1 MSVDKQFW
9 FWLWALAALI
19 AAVALLNEILLP
31 FVAALVIAY
40 FLNPLADRLQSLG
53 LSRLL
58 SVTLIV
64 GVAMALV
71 VLAFLFVVPLLVVQ
85 VRQFVAALPDEMQRL
100 KTFAEGLSQQWLGP
114 SHPSVQVAIEK
125 LSGEVSQNW
134 TTYAGTLLTSM
145 WSRGV
150 ALVNVLSLLLITPVV
165 VFYLLVDWHTM
176 LARID
181 AATPRDHA
189 ATVRRLGREIN
200 DAVGAFIRG
209 QGAICLMLGIFY
221 AVGLTWAGINYG
233 LLIGLATGLLAFVP
247 VVGWLAGLVCTATVA
262 VIQFWPDPVPLVKAV
277 GVLVAGMAIDAAFLS
292 PRFVGQ
298 RIGLHPVW
306 LIFALFVFSYL
317 FGLVGA
323 LIAVPLA
330 AAVGVLV
337 RFAVEVYLRSSVYQ
351 GAAGSGVPPSDRS
364 NA

>member
-1 MSVDKQFW
+1 VSVNKQFW
-9 FWLWALAALI
+9 FWLWALVALV

-40 FLNPLADRLQSLG
+40 FLNPLADRLQGLG

-64 GVAMALV
+64 GVAMVLV
-71 VLAFLFVVPLLVVQ
+71 VLAFLFVVPLLHAQ
-85 VRQFVAALPDEMQRL
+85 IRQFVAALPEEMQRL

-189 ATVRRLGREIN
+189 ATIRRLGREIN

-233 LLIGLATGLLAFVP
+233 LLIGLVTGLLAFVP
-247 VVGWLAGLVCTATVA
+247 VVGWLVGLVCTATVA
-262 VIQFWPDPVPLVKAV
+262 AIQFWPDPVPLVKAV
-277 GVLVAGMAIDAAFLS
+277 GVLVAGIAIDAAFLS

-317 FGLVGA
+317 FGLVGT

-337 RFAVEVYLRSSVYQ
+337 RFAIEVYLRSSVYQ
-351 GAAGSGVPPSDRS
+351 GAAGGVPPSDRS

>member
-1 MSVDKQFW
+1 VSVNKQFW
-9 FWLWALAALI
+9 FWLWALVALV

-40 FLNPLADRLQSLG
+40 FLNPLADRLQGLG

-64 GVAMALV
+64 GVAMVLV
-71 VLAFLFVVPLLVVQ
+71 VLAFLFVVPLLVAQ
-85 VRQFVAALPDEMQRL
+85 IRQFVAALPEEMQRL

-189 ATVRRLGREIN
+189 ATIRRLGREIN

-233 LLIGLATGLLAFVP
+233 LLIGLVTGLLAFVP
-247 VVGWLAGLVCTATVA
+247 VVGWLVGLVCTATVA
-262 VIQFWPDPVPLVKAV
+262 AIQFWPDPVPLVKAV
-277 GVLVAGMAIDAAFLS
+277 GVLVAGIAIDAAFLS

-317 FGLVGA
+317 FGLVGT

-337 RFAVEVYLRSSVYQ
+337 RFAIEVYLRSSVYQ
-351 GAAGSGVPPSDRS
+351 GAAGGVPPSDRS

>member
-9 FWLWALAALI
+9 FWLCAFLALVAAI
-19 AAVALLNEILLP
+19 ALLNEILLP

-40 FLNPLADRLQSLG
+40 FLNPLADRLQGLG
-53 LSRLL
+53 LSRVLA
-58 SVTLIV
+58 VVLIV
-64 GVAMALV
+64 GTAMAIV
-71 VLAFLFVVPLLVVQ
+71 VLALLFVVPLLVAQ
-85 VRQFVAALPDEMQRL
+85 VRQFVAALPEEMQRL
-100 KTFAEGLSQQWLGP
+100 KLFAEGLSQQWMGP

-134 TTYAGTLLTSM
+134 TAYAGSLLTSM

-150 ALVNVLSLLLITPVV
+150 ALVNILSLLLITPVV
-165 VFYLLVDWHTM
+165 VFYLLIDWHKM
-176 LARID
+176 LGRID
-181 AATPRDHA
+181 AATPRQHV

-209 QGAICLMLGIFY
+209 QGTICIVLGIFY
-221 AVGLTWAGINYG
+221 AAGLTWAGINYG
-233 LLIGLATGLLAFVP
+233 LLIGLATGALAFVP
-247 VVGWLAGLVCTATVA
+247 VVGWIAGLICTSTIAI
-262 VIQFWPDPVPLVKAV
+262 IQFWPDPVPLIKAV
-277 GVLVAGMAIDAAFLS
+277 SVLVAGIAIDAAFLS
-292 PRFVGQ
+292 PRFVGE

-317 FGLVGA
+317 FGIVGT

-330 AAVGVLV
+330 AAVAVFV

-351 GAAGSGVPPSDRS
+351 GAVPPTPPHPEGG
-364 NA
+364 A

>member
-1 MSVDKQFW
+1 MSVNKQFW
-9 FWLWALAALI
+9 FWLWALVALV

-40 FLNPLADRLQSLG
+40 FLNPLADRLQGLG

-64 GVAMALV
+64 GVAMVLV
-71 VLAFLFVVPLLVVQ
+71 VLAFLFVVPLLVAQ
-85 VRQFVAALPDEMQRL
+85 IRQFVAALPEEMQRL

-189 ATVRRLGREIN
+189 ATIRRLGREIN

-233 LLIGLATGLLAFVP
+233 LLIGLVTGLLAFVP
-247 VVGWLAGLVCTATVA
+247 VVGWLVGLVCTATVA
-262 VIQFWPDPVPLVKAV
+262 AIQFWPDPVPLVKAV
-277 GVLVAGMAIDAAFLS
+277 GVLVAGIAIDAAFLS

-317 FGLVGA
+317 FGLVGT

-337 RFAVEVYLRSSVYQ
+337 RFAIEVYLRSSVYQ
-351 GAAGSGVPPSDRS
+351 GAAGGVPPSDRS